1 MQAEELARLGW
12 GASCPV
18 LAGWRRQVEQ
28 FYLVLASSRHRDLA
42 RAYLQLTSRHRDPV
56 KSYLQLTSRHRD
68 PARAYLQ
75 LQGAGA

>member
-1 MQAEELARLGW
+1 MQAAELTQLGW

-28 FYLVLASSRHRDLA
+28 FYLVLASSRHRDP
-42 RAYLQLTSRHRDPV
+42 S
-56 KSYLQLTSRHRD
+56 
-68 PARAYLQ
+68 RAYLQ

>member
-1 MQAEELARLGW
+1 MQAEQLAGLGW

-28 FYLVLASSRHRDLA
+28 FYLVLASSRHRDPA
-42 RAYLQLTSRHRDPV
+42 RAYLQLQGAGL
-56 KSYLQLTSRHRD
+56 LQASSRHRD

>member
-1 MQAEELARLGW
+1 MQAEQLAGLGW

-28 FYLVLASSRHRDLA
+28 FYLVLASSRHRD
-42 RAYLQLTSRHRDPV
+42 
-56 KSYLQLTSRHRD
+56 